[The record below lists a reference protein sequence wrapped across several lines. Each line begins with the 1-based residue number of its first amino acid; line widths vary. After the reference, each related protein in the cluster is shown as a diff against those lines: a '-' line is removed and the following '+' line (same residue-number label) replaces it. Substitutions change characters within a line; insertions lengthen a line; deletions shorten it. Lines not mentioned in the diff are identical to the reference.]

1 MVSETQNVLTTLA
14 VAIGREAYRKWLK
27 ERCCVVSLA
36 ALLDKGFSDFNRGL
50 FGGFIGKISEP
61 RKRPLD
67 ILLCLC
73 CNKGISL
80 LCRET
85 N

>member
-1 MVSETQNVLTTLA
+1 MLEV
-14 VAIGREAYRKWLK
+14 GREAYRKWLK
-27 ERCCVVSLA
+27 ERYCVVSLA
-36 ALLDKGFSDFNRGL
+36 GLLGKGFSDFNGGL
-50 FGGFIGKISEP
+50 FGGFTGKISEP

-73 CNKGISL
+73 SNKGTSL

>member
-1 MVSETQNVLTTLA
+1 MEALKYLFGGYVCLRL
-14 VAIGREAYRKWLK
+14 VARVAANPWKSYCFVG
-27 ERCCVVSLA
+27 SLDI
-36 ALLDKGFSDFNRGL
+36 LLCTGFSDFNGGL
-50 FGGFIGKISEP
+50 FGGFTGKISEP
-61 RKRPLD
+61 RKLPLD

-73 CNKGISL
+73 SNKDTSL